1 MQGKADRGIL
11 VCMTGMGMTMA
22 ANKVKGIRAA
32 LATNPEEVA
41 LTRKHNDANVLAFSS
56 ALHETGRGRRDG
68 AHLPQ
73 HRVREWRASRAP
85 RRQND
90 GAGTRG

>member
-41 LTRKHNDANVLAFSS
+41 LTASTTTPTCWLQS

-73 HRVREWRASRAP
+73 HRFESGGVTS
-85 RRQND
+85 
-90 GAGTRG
+90 AGSTK